1 MLTKNL
7 ESVLR
12 VTLEGPIEDCYE
24 IINETIVLWKNN
36 TKFRYLFS
44 HPEWY
49 LYEIGGSKQ
58 ENNLL

>member
-12 VTLEGPIEDCYE
+12 VALEWPIEDYYE
-24 IINETIVLWKNN
+24 IIDEAIGIWKNN

-49 LYEIGGSKQ
+49 
-58 ENNLL
+58 